1 MAEDN
6 GIGPHMMKGLP
17 KAALAMFCTFAAVLA
32 VCTAS
37 LVAAFSLP
45 AGPVRASAERSV
57 STLEQEGVYPRVFDI
72 ENFRLDN
79 WTDATMLG
87 VAAVDDG
94 TGLEGAL
101 LARQPAGNDPI
112 SALKSFL
119 AGEQVDTPDYSR
131 YWHGYQ
137 VLLRPAMHLGLDYGQ
152 IRMANG
158 VVHVALLALAI
169 VSLCRAHLARL
180 IPALVA
186 TALSV
191 SAVVFPLSLQY
202 SSVYCVALL
211 SVSLSMLLR
220 RRLRGLVP
228 RCAFMLS
235 VGMVTNFVDFL
246 TFPLMTLGLPLV
258 SFIVLDS
265 NSSLN
270 PGGHFSKER
279 AANPIALVILL
290 SISWAAGYGLMWI
303 SKWVI
308 ASVIL
313 GGDYITPAL
322 EQAAMRSSHSLNP
335 NAGTGLSSFTLAE
348 LAREIGRYWA
358 SPVALTPLVV
368 CALGYTVLRIVR
380 RARGLAVSGWGRT
393 TIASLFLVAL
403 IPVAWFLVL
412 GNHSFQHA
420 WFAFRTASVSEF
432 ALLAL
437 ISPAHT
443 NRKGEEEQLKNE
455 R

>member
-6 GIGPHMMKGLP
+6 GMGPHVMRGLP
-17 KAALAMFCTFAAVLA
+17 KAALVMFCTFAAVLA
-32 VCTAS
+32 VCMAL
-37 LVAAFSLP
+37 LVLAFSLP

-101 LARQPAGNDPI
+101 PARQPAGNDPI

-119 AGEQVDTPDYSR
+119 AGDQIDTPDYSR

-137 VLLRPAMHLGLDYGQ
+137 VLLRPAMYLGLDYGQ
-152 IRMANG
+152 IRIANG
-158 VVHVALLALAI
+158 IVQAALLALAI
-169 VSLCRAHLARL
+169 FSLCRARLARL
-180 IPALVA
+180 VPALVA
-186 TALSV
+186 TALSS

-211 SVSLSMLLR
+211 SLSLALLLR

-228 RCAFMLS
+228 RCAFMLA

-258 SFIVLDS
+258 SLIVLDESS
-265 NSSLN
+265 NQN
-270 PGGHFSKER
+270 PGGHFAKER
-279 AANPIALVILL
+279 ATNPILLVLLL
-290 SISWAAGYGLMWI
+290 SISWAAGYGLMWA
-303 SKWVI
+303 SKWII
-308 ASVIL
+308 ASMIL

-335 NAGTGLSSFTLAE
+335 NAGTGLSSFTLAD
-348 LAREIGRYWA
+348 LAGEIGRYWV
-358 SPVALTPLVV
+358 SPVALAPFVV
-368 CALGYTVLRIVR
+368 SALGYTVTRIACK
-380 RARGLAVSGWGRT
+380 ARGLTVEGRGWPLIVS
-393 TIASLFLVAL
+393 LLLVAL
-403 IPVAWFLVL
+403 IPAAWFLVL

-437 ISPAHT
+437 LSSAHT
-443 NRKGEEEQLKNE
+443 NEKGEEE
-455 R
+455 

>member
-6 GIGPHMMKGLP
+6 GIGPHVMKGLP

-32 VCTAS
+32 VCMS
-37 LVAAFSLP
+37 LLVAAFSLP

-57 STLEQEGVYPRVFDI
+57 SMLEQEGVYPRVFDI

-79 WTDATMLG
+79 WTDATMFG

-119 AGEQVDTPDYSR
+119 AGNQIDTPDYSR

-137 VLLRPAMHLGLDYGQ
+137 VLLRPAMYLGFDYGQ
-152 IRMANG
+152 IRIANG
-158 VVHVALLALAI
+158 IVQAALLVLAI
-169 VSLCRAHLARL
+169 LSLCRARLARL
-180 IPALVA
+180 ATALVA
-186 TALSV
+186 TALSA

-211 SVSLSMLLR
+211 SLSLALLLR

-228 RCAFMLS
+228 RCAFMLA

-258 SFIVLDS
+258 SLIVLDANS
-265 NSSLN
+265 NLN
-270 PGGHFSKER
+270 PGDHFSKER
-279 AANPIALVILL
+279 VVNPIALVILL

-313 GGDYITPAL
+313 CGDYITPAL

-335 NAGTGLSSFTLAE
+335 NAGTGLTSFTLAD
-348 LAREIGRYWA
+348 LAREIGRYWI
-358 SPVALTPLVV
+358 SPVALAPFVV
-368 CALGYTVLRIVR
+368 SALGYAVSRIACK
-380 RARGLAVSGWGRT
+380 ARGLTAGGRGWPFIVS
-393 TIASLFLVAL
+393 LLLVAL

-437 ISPAHT
+437 LSPMRRSTKIEA
-443 NRKGEEEQLKNE
+443 K
-455 R
+455 